1 MIPVPVRA
9 TAAQTPGRFAL
20 KTVILTVLV
29 AGAALVQ
36 KEGLVLALLLIFS
49 GVTGPAI
56 RIMTLRTS
64 GIFDRIM
71 VSPVNKPAV
80 FLLYT
85 GIWSTA
91 VLSALVP
98 AVAISLYLLGPAL
111 LVPIITGSILA
122 ASIGTLSGLAATTLG
137 DAHLY
142 AILATAP
149 LVAGTLIPGPWSL
162 VLPFS
167 SLSMNTTSL
176 LFSLSQIGFLGLW
189 LMITAGMASRM

>member
-36 KEGLVLALLLIFS
+36 KEGLALALLLIFS